1 MTSLESCKF
10 HGLNFFLSYIIP
22 DNDSLIHQFETT
34 QSMHDLFQ
42 NSDRKEKLNRW
53 RVLAGGK
60 RSEGSK
66 GFFTAT
72 WPSPHQV
79 LPHLNACLLELFNF
93 GYIYIYVCVVVCGSY
108 SSERHMEKKK

>member
-22 DNDSLIHQFETT
+22 DNDILIHQLETT
-34 QSMHDLFQ
+34 HSMYDLFQ
-42 NSDRKEKLNRW
+42 NSDRKEKFNRW

-66 GFFTAT
+66 GVLHSKNVAKTP
-72 WPSPHQV
+72 PSPTTFKC
-79 LPHLNACLLELFNF
+79 LPA
-93 GYIYIYVCVVVCGSY
+93 
-108 SSERHMEKKK
+108 